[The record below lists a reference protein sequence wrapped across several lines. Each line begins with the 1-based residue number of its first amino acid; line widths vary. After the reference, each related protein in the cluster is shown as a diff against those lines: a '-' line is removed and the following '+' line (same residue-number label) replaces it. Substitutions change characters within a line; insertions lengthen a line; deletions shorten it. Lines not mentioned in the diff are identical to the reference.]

1 MTNQELLQKVK
12 ENLSIDFDE
21 QDDFLLSLIGAV
33 KNIASERTG
42 LDFEVEL
49 MPSAVAESIV
59 SNVANKFDDNGF
71 EMDVSTFQMFNSQP
85 MF

>member
-12 ENLSIDFDE
+12 ENLSIDFNE
-21 QDDFLLSLIGAV
+21 QDDYLLSLIESV
-33 KNIASERTG
+33 RNIASERTG

-49 MPSAVAESIV
+49 MPSAIAQSIV
-59 SNVANKFDDNGF
+59 NNVANKFDDNGF
-71 EMDVSTFQMFNSQP
+71 EMDVSIFQMFNIQP

>member
-21 QDDFLLSLIGAV
+21 QDDYLLSLIDGV
-33 KNIASERTG
+33 KNIASQRSG
-42 LDFEVEL
+42 LDFELEE
-49 MPSAVAESIV
+49 MPLGIVLSIV
-59 SNVANKFDDNGF
+59 DNVANLFDDSEAQIN
-71 EMDVSTFQMFNSQP
+71 VTVFQMFNKQP

>member
-21 QDDFLLSLIGAV
+21 QDDYLLSLIESV
-33 KNIASERTG
+33 RNVASQRTG
-42 LDFEVEL
+42 IDFEIEV
-49 MPSAVAESIV
+49 MPSAIAQSIV
-59 SNVANKFDDNGF
+59 NNVANKFDDNGF
-71 EMDVSTFQMFNSQP
+71 EMDVSTFQMFNKQP

>member
-21 QDDFLLSLIGAV
+21 QDDYLTSLI
-33 KNIASERTG
+33 KSMRDIASHRTWI
-42 LDFEVEL
+42 DFEAEE
-49 MPSAVAESIV
+49 MPDAVAQSIV
-59 SNVANKFDDNGF
+59 NNVANKFDDNGY
-71 EMDVSTFQMFNSQP
+71 EMDVSTFLMFNKQP

>member
-21 QDDFLLSLIGAV
+21 QDDYLLSLIDGV
-33 KNIASERTG
+33 KNIASQRSG
-42 LDFEVEL
+42 LDFELEE
-49 MPSAVAESIV
+49 MPLGIVLSIV
-59 SNVANKFDDNGF
+59 DNVANLFDDSEAQIN
-71 EMDVSTFQMFNSQP
+71 VTVFQMFNSQP

>member
-12 ENLSIDFDE
+12 ENLSIDFNE
-21 QDDFLLSLIGAV
+21 QDDFLLSLIGAM
-33 KNIASERTG
+33 KNIASHRTG
-42 LDFEVEL
+42 IDFEYNE

-59 SNVANKFDDNGF
+59 NNVANKFDDNGY
-71 EMDVSTFQMFNSQP
+71 EMDVSTFLMFNKQP

>member
-21 QDDFLLSLIGAV
+21 QDDYLLSLIDGV

-59 SNVANKFDDNGF
+59 NNVANKFDDNGF
-71 EMDVSTFQMFNSQP
+71 EMDVSTFLMFNKQP

>member
-21 QDDFLLSLIGAV
+21 QDDYLLSLIDGV

-49 MPSAVAESIV
+49 MPSAVAQSIV
-59 SNVANKFDDNGF
+59 NNVANKFDDNGF
-71 EMDVSTFQMFNSQP
+71 EMDVSIFQMFNIQP

>member
-33 KNIASERTG
+33 KNIASNRTG
-42 LDFEVEL
+42 IDFEYNE

-59 SNVANKFDDNGF
+59 NNVANKFDDNGF
-71 EMDVSTFQMFNSQP
+71 EMDVSIFQMFNSQP